1 MTYQLYKP
9 GKSRM
14 LSLYIVLATILGIT
28 TASVSNIMA
37 ALAENTNA
45 TTAASPIIINEVKSG
60 GSNTAPAEYITLHNQ
75 SDQAVSLDGWVVEYA
90 KASFPTAGCD
100 ANSWKVASSSL
111 VTTTQLSGT
120 LEAHSVSQAFA
131 LAINDSASGAVHV
144 IDNNHNMTDLVGW
157 GSDTTPAPCKEGSQ
171 APMLPPNKS
180 LVRYLGCVSSLPI
193 DTNDNI
199 ADFMI
204 NTSPVPSLASSI
216 PAPQCAPDDETENV
230 TSCQGIVISEL
241 LPNPAGTDTG
251 HEFIELHNTSNAAID
266 LSGCLLL
273 TNAND
278 ETYALTGIIL
288 QPGQYHA
295 VNDSQSG
302 LTLPNSS
309 GGTVWLLDAEQ
320 ELQTVLYSSGMEDD
334 TTWIYADGM
343 WAISYTATPAAAN
356 ILTTSKPCTE
366 GQIRNSETNRCVAMS
381 STNDDSPAPCD
392 PGQERNPDTG
402 RCRIIPSASTNSCPA
417 GQVRNTETNRCRAV
431 ATASTTTTACKAG
444 QERNPETNR
453 CRNIAAGSTAKACPE
468 GQERNPDTNRC
479 RKIVAAGSGK
489 DGSGLAGVTDVAA
502 SEIQKNKPYWAI
514 AGAVL
519 LAAIGYAIYEWRQ
532 EIKQLWNKRLVR
544 IGAGGV

>member
-9 GKSRM
+9 SKSRM
-14 LSLYIVLATILGIT
+14 LKLHFLLASIVGMTIIGI
-28 TASVSNIMA
+28 SGMVA
-37 ALAENTNA
+37 ALAENTETPA
-45 TTAASPIIINEVKSG
+45 FPIIINEVKSG
-60 GSNTAPAEYITLHNQ
+60 GSNTTPAEYITLYNQ
-75 SDQAVSLDGWVVEYA
+75 SDQAVSLVGWTMEYA
-90 KASFPTAGCD
+90 KATFPSVSCD
-100 ANSWKVASSSL
+100 ANSWKAVSSSL
-111 VTTTQLSGT
+111 VTITQLSGT
-120 LEAHSVSQAFA
+120 LEAHSVSQPFA
-131 LAINDSASGAVHV
+131 LAVNDNASGAVHV
-144 IDNNHNMTDLVGW
+144 IDNNHNVTDLVGW
-157 GSDTTPAPCKEGSQ
+157 GSDTALAPCKEGNQ
-171 APMLPPNKS
+171 APMLNANKS

-193 DTNDNI
+193 NTDDN
-199 ADFMI
+199 AEDFMI
-204 NTSPVPSLASSI
+204 STSPTPGLTSNV
-216 PAPQCAPDDETENV
+216 PAPQCTPDDETENA
-230 TSCQGIVISEL
+230 TSCQGVVISEL

-251 HEFIELHNTSNAAID
+251 HEFIELHNTSSAAID
-266 LSGCLLL
+266 LSGCLLQ

-278 ETYALTGIIL
+278 ETYALTGIAL

-320 ELQTVLYSSGMEDD
+320 ELQTVIYPSGMEDD
-334 TTWIYADGM
+334 TTWTYADGM

-356 ILTTSKPCTE
+356 ILTSSKPCPE

-381 STNDDSPAPCD
+381 SASDDSPTPCD

-402 RCRIIPSASTNSCPA
+402 RCRAIPSVSTNSCPA

-431 ATASTTTTACKAG
+431 AAASTTTAACKAG

-453 CRNIAAGSTAKACPE
+453 CRNIAAGSTTKACPE

-519 LAAIGYAIYEWRQ
+519 LAAIGYALYEWRQ
-532 EIKQLWNKRLVR
+532 EIKLFWSKRLAQVGLSR
-544 IGAGGV
+544 A